1 MEAAMTECSS
11 VSGSTVRP
19 FSTTK
24 RRASPRRRLDPR
36 LIGVAMLLVA
46 IAAAEAWVVF
56 HGAPALNPLAP
67 YYVP

>member
-1 MEAAMTECSS
+1 
-11 VSGSTVRP
+11 
-19 FSTTK
+19 
-24 RRASPRRRLDPR
+24 
-36 LIGVAMLLVA
+36 MLLVA